1 MSEKKMTVKINPFS
15 EVEQVAEVEQFIHAR
30 VGEIPS
36 TAIVLGSGLGYFAEN
51 IEARHTFDSR
61 EIPGYPQ
68 PTVEGHSGK
77 LIFGTIDGVPLIAI
91 QGRSHFYEGRTIAEV
106 TFYVQLLH
114 QIGVKNLILTNATGG
129 IRPDMRPGDFVVL
142 TDAISFTQIEIFPP
156 QETEKSPFDF
166 ELTELAKRVAS
177 ERKIRLLEG
186 VYCWTTGPSYETS
199 LEIKTMRDFGADVVG
214 MSTVPEALVAR
225 HLGMKV
231 LGISLVTNLAAGIG
245 QKPLSHVEV
254 QQAAESI
261 KKPYSIYI
269 SAVIVEMHKK
279 EFKK

>member
-1 MSEKKMTVKINPFS
+1 MMTIKTNPFA
-15 EVEQVAEVEQFIHAR
+15 EDEQVAKAERFVCSR

-36 TAIVLGSGLGYFAEN
+36 IAIVLGSGLGYFAEN
-51 IEARHTFDSR
+51 IEARYTLDSR
-61 EIPGYPQ
+61 EIPGYPP

-106 TFYVQLLH
+106 TFYVQLLNRL
-114 QIGVKNLILTNATGG
+114 GVKNLILTNAAGG
-129 IRPDMRPGDFVVL
+129 IRSEMRPGDFVVL
-142 TDAISFTQIEIFPP
+142 TDAINFTQIEIFSPE
-156 QETEKSPFDF
+156 ETEKSPFDI
-166 ELTELAKRVAS
+166 ELMEMAKRVAN

-214 MSTVPEALVAR
+214 MSTVPEALMAK

-245 QKPLSHVEV
+245 QNPLSHEEV
-254 QQAAESI
+254 QQAAEAI
-261 KKPYSIYI
+261 KKPYSIFI
-269 SAVIVEMHKK
+269 SAVIAEMQNK
-279 EFKK
+279 ELNKL

>member
-1 MSEKKMTVKINPFS
+1 MMTIKTNPFA
-15 EVEQVAEVEQFIHAR
+15 EAEQLAKVEWFVRSR

-36 TAIVLGSGLGYFAEN
+36 IAIVLGSGLGYFAEN
-51 IEARHTFDSR
+51 IEARQTLDAR

-77 LIFGTIDGVPLIAI
+77 LIFGTIDGVPLIAV

-106 TFYVQLLH
+106 TFYVQLLNRL
-114 QIGVKNLILTNATGG
+114 GVKYLILTNATGG
-129 IRPDMRPGDFVVL
+129 IRSEMRPGDFVVL
-142 TDAISFTQIEIFPP
+142 TDALSFTQIEIFPP
-156 QETEKSPFDF
+156 EETGKSPFDA
-166 ELTELAKRVAS
+166 ELTELAKRVAR

-199 LEIKTMRDFGADVVG
+199 LEIKTVRDFGADVVG
-214 MSTVPEALVAR
+214 MSTVPEALVAK

-245 QKPLSHVEV
+245 QHPLSHEEV
-254 QQAAESI
+254 QQAAEAI
-261 KKPYSIYI
+261 KKPYSIFI
-269 SAVIVEMHKK
+269 SAVVSEMYNKGLNK
-279 EFKK
+279 

>member
-1 MSEKKMTVKINPFS
+1 MTIKINPFADA
-15 EVEQVAEVEQFIHAR
+15 EQLAKVERFVRSR

-51 IEARHTFDSR
+51 IEAWHTLDSR

-77 LIFGTIDGVPLIAI
+77 LIFGTIDGVPLIAV

-129 IRPDMRPGDFVVL
+129 IRSGMRPGDFVVL
-142 TDAISFTQIEIFPP
+142 TDAISFTQIEIFPK

-166 ELTELAKRVAS
+166 ELTELAKQVAS
-177 ERKIRLLEG
+177 ERNIRLLEG

-199 LEIKTMRDFGADVVG
+199 LEIETMRDFGADVVG

-245 QKPLSHVEV
+245 QQPLSHVEV
-254 QQAAESI
+254 QQAAEAI
-261 KKPYSIYI
+261 KKPYSIFI
-269 SAVIVEMHKK
+269 SAVVAKMYKK
-279 EFKK
+279 ELNK

>member
-1 MSEKKMTVKINPFS
+1 MMTIKTNPFA
-15 EVEQVAEVEQFIHAR
+15 EDEQVAKAERFVCSR

-36 TAIVLGSGLGYFAEN
+36 IAIVLGSGLGYFAEN
-51 IEARHTFDSR
+51 IEARYTLDSR
-61 EIPGYPQ
+61 EIPGYPP

-106 TFYVQLLH
+106 TFYVQLLNRL
-114 QIGVKNLILTNATGG
+114 GVKNLILTNAAGG
-129 IRPDMRPGDFVVL
+129 IRSEMRPGDFVVL
-142 TDAISFTQIEIFPP
+142 TDAINFTQIEIFSPE
-156 QETEKSPFDF
+156 ETEKSPFDI
-166 ELTELAKRVAS
+166 ELMEMAKRVAN

-186 VYCWTTGPSYETS
+186 VYCWTTGPCYETS

-214 MSTVPEALVAR
+214 MSTVPEALMAK

-245 QKPLSHVEV
+245 QNPLSHEEV
-254 QQAAESI
+254 QQAAEAI
-261 KKPYSIYI
+261 KKPYSIFI
-269 SAVIVEMHKK
+269 SAVIAEMQNK
-279 EFKK
+279 ELNK